1 MPPLPHRNFSEA
13 QAFLCSE
20 FWEIRGARNFTLEWL
35 WRCPALETILGVP
48 SEVRSLEKKM

>member
-13 QAFLCSE
+13 PALLCSE
-20 FWEIRGARNFTLEWL
+20 FWEIKGARNFTLEWL

-48 SEVRSLEKKM
+48 LEVWSLEKKT